1 MKHVAGF
8 SIIFLHFLP
17 LFGWEPEP
25 ELSLEGVLRTAER
38 QRMTRYPD
46 GIEEKWV
53 ERHTVLVADKP
64 ITLSRS
70 ISIENQQTLVQQES
84 LPFIRVLMG
93 EEYNSLLGKRVQ
105 LHGRL
110 TKPIDFF
117 LLKDITFDVDTA
129 LDVEWQ
135 QTHQTK
141 TVFYEPSV
149 TELKGSLF
157 QKTYPGPPNYESIED
172 GDMPETPIILALS
185 EPIDVQ
191 AALPEDDF
199 NQPEKEVREVQILFD
214 GVPPED
220 LWEQG
225 IVVKGTLFSAHTGH
239 HRRRVLMEVND
250 WEPIK
255 EKAEVLLHDQR

>member
-1 MKHVAGF
+1 MKDVAR
-8 SIIFLHFLP
+8 FLITLFYALP
-17 LFGWEPEP
+17 LFAWEPEP

-46 GIEEKWV
+46 GREEKWV
-53 ERHTVLVADKP
+53 ERYTVLVTDKP

-70 ISIENQQTLVQQES
+70 ISIENQQALVQQES
-84 LPFIRVLMG
+84 LTFIRILLG
-93 EEYNSLLGKRVQ
+93 EEYDSLLGRRVQ

-117 LLKDITFDVDTA
+117 LLEDITFDVDTA

-149 TELKGSLF
+149 TELKGTLY
-157 QKTYPGPPNYESIED
+157 QKIYPGPPNYESIED
-172 GDMPETPIILALS
+172 GDMPEAPFILTLS
-185 EPIDVQ
+185 QPIDVQ
-191 AALPEDDF
+191 AASQEDDF

-214 GVPPED
+214 AVPPKD

-239 HRRRVLMEVND
+239 HRRRVLMEVNY
-250 WEPIK
+250 WEPVK
-255 EKAEVLLHDQR
+255 KTEVLLHDQR